1 MVRKVLR
8 LSLVT
13 PTQHSLPPKHVTV
26 ASRAVFCSFFALFL
40 SCAVVSC
47 RVFMAFVINRLLHR
61 DPTACRTFFQWIY
74 LYAANPRGC
83 SSAWLLIR
91 VAAHT
96 RWPFIRVAA
105 HPLWLAGLLVAL
117 AGYGGSCWSLWV
129 ALLPAESTTCS
140 TNWVALSV
148 ALGRGCAR
156 QKAMRQVRLNAL
168 PGRTRWRGRG

>member
-1 MVRKVLR
+1 
-8 LSLVT
+8 
-13 PTQHSLPPKHVTV
+13 
-26 ASRAVFCSFFALFL
+26 
-40 SCAVVSC
+40 
-47 RVFMAFVINRLLHR
+47 MAFVINRLLHR

-91 VAAHT
+91 VAAHP

-140 TNWVALSV
+140 AASCSQS
-148 ALGRGCAR
+148 G
-156 QKAMRQVRLNAL
+156 KADSKGAHTAKEESDKAAASSSCYSCQAVGNEQSTGKWHGLTEAWEECGTGKGHSL
-168 PGRTRWRGRG
+168 AKVCEE